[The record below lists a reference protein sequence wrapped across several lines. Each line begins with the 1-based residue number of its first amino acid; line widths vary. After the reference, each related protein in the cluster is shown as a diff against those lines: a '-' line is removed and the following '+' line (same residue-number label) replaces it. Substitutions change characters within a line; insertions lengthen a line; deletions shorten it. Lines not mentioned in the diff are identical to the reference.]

1 MNELERVTGEPN
13 LPVAYLK
20 AVEAAKEYL
29 RAEKAVATRRA
40 YRSDVAIFVAWCQAL
55 GLQAL
60 PCASETLAAFLA
72 DQAKTGSKLA
82 TLRRRVAAIAYA
94 TRPPAKSH
102 RRTGW

>member
-1 MNELERVTGEPN
+1 MHELAR
-13 LPVAYLK
+13 LPDQAQLPAAYLE
-20 AVEAAKEYL
+20 AVEAAREYL
-29 RAEKAVATRRA
+29 QAEKAAATRRA
-40 YRSDVAIFVAWCQAL
+40 YRSDVAIFAGWCQAR

-60 PCASETLAAFLA
+60 PCAPETLAAFLA